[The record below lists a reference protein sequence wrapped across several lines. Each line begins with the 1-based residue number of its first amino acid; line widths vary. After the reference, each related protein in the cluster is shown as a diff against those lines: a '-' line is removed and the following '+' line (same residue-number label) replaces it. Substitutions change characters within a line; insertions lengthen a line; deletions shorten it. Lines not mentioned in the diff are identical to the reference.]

1 LLREVALPNER
12 LRAALVKE
20 GWTVSAFAEAV
31 QVDPKTVERW
41 ITKER
46 TPHRRIAVA
55 AAKRLSEDAFYLWP
69 ELDRRVVADDTYGEI
84 LTVYTERSAVPNSLW
99 LTLLQGAQ
107 QSVDILV
114 YAGLHLPEAHPSWAK
129 EVQRRCDAGVR
140 VRLAFGDPDSPQ
152 VRARGEEEGVG
163 EGLAARIRYA
173 LAWHRP
179 IFGSPNLSIAFHST
193 VLYNSILRFDDQMLV
208 NPHIYSMPA
217 FRAPVV
223 HLRRIQGG
231 PLFDTYAECFEN
243 VWAQA
248 RQFDPAKDS

>member
-1 LLREVALPNER
+1 MPNER
-12 LRAALVKE
+12 LRAALVRD
-20 GWTVSAFAEAV
+20 GWTLPSFAEAV
-31 QVDPKTVERW
+31 AVDPKTVERW

-46 TPHRRIAVA
+46 TPHRRIAIA
-55 AAKRLSEDAFYLWP
+55 AAKRLSEDPVYLWP
-69 ELDRRVVADDTYGEI
+69 ELDRRVVADDTYGEVI
-84 LTVYTERSAVPNSLW
+84 TIYTERSAVPNSLW
-99 LTLLQGAQ
+99 LSLLQGAR

-129 EVQRRCDAGVR
+129 EIQKKCHEGAR
-140 VRLAFGDPDSPQ
+140 VRIAFGDPDSTQ
-152 VRARGEEEGVG
+152 VRTRGEEEGVG

-193 VLYNSILRFDDQMLV
+193 VLYNSVLRFDDQMLV

-217 FRAPVV
+217 FRAPVI
-223 HLRRIQGG
+223 HLRRIRGG

-243 VWAQA
+243 VWAQS
-248 RQFDPAKDS
+248 RQFDPAAGS